1 MPHGDRDRQVHLDT
15 AGLGRMPPAARAELT
30 EWTRHEDR
38 HGPHE
43 VDEHVH
49 HVVRPALDARL
60 AAVLGAPAGET
71 VLATGAA
78 DAFAALVPR
87 LPLGPGDRIWTTP
100 YEGVAN
106 LTVLTALRDRAR
118 CRLEVV
124 PLRPDGD
131 LDLEWMAAH
140 IDDDVALVS
149 VAHVPAGCGIVTPV
163 EDIGRVLAPY
173 RCLYAVDASYSV
185 GQLPVDAGRIGCQL
199 LTGDAWRFLRGP
211 ESVGFAYASPEL
223 RRALAPYGTGP
234 LLPPEGA
241 RVVALNAA
249 LAGQGPP
256 APAGDLAAGLRA
268 AVEGT
273 PGAELIAPG
282 RVQSGIVTFR
292 HAGMPAGRLRRALAA
307 RGVVVGKTVAQETPL
322 YLPGRGVT
330 AAVRVSVHHDNSARD
345 AARFAHALQEALA
358 GRGHH
363 AVPTAVRAATPAPA
377 PAPARG
383 HHAVPTAVRAA
394 TPAPAPA
401 PAASAAGGGAA
412 AAPAAGLR
420 AVSAGPVPGAGAA
433 GAAPAARVPRPRRTA
448 GRGHLALVPAP
459 APHGTA

>member
-1 MPHGDRDRQVHLDT
+1 MPHGDRGRRVHLDT
-15 AGLGRMPPAARAELT
+15 AGLGRMPAAARAQLT

-38 HGPHE
+38 HGPYE

-49 HVVRPALDARL
+49 HVVRPELDARL
-60 AAVLGAPAGET
+60 AALLGAPAGDT
-71 VLATGAA
+71 VLTTGAA

-149 VAHVPAGCGIVTPV
+149 MVHVPAGCGIVTPV
-163 EDIGRVLAPY
+163 EDIGRILAPH
-173 RCLYAVDASYSV
+173 RCLYAVDASYAV
-185 GQLPVDAGRIGCQL
+185 GQLPVHAGRIGCQL

-211 ESVGFAYASPEL
+211 ESVGFAYAAPEL
-223 RRALAPYGTGP
+223 RQALAPNGTGS
-234 LLPPEGA
+234 LVPPEGA
-241 RVVALNAA
+241 SVVALNAA
-249 LAGQGPP
+249 LAVHEDAVPTGG
-256 APAGDLAAGLRA
+256 LAAVLRT
-268 AVEGT
+268 AVEET

-292 HAGMPAGRLRRALAA
+292 HAEMPAGPLRRALAA
-307 RGVVVGKTVAQETPL
+307 RGVIVGKTVAQETPL
-322 YLPGRGVT
+322 YSPGRGGT
-330 AAVRVSVHHDNSARD
+330 ATVRVSVHHDNSAWD
-345 AARFAHALQEALA
+345 AARFAEALREALA

-363 AVPTAVRAATPAPA
+363 AVPTAVRAA
-377 PAPARG
+377 
-383 HHAVPTAVRAA
+383 
-394 TPAPAPA
+394 
-401 PAASAAGGGAA
+401 A
-412 AAPAAGLR
+412 AAPAAVAASGGAVAAPAAGPR
-420 AVSAGPVPGAGAA
+420 AVSAGSVTGAGAA
-433 GAAPAARVPRPRRTA
+433 GDVPAVRVPRPRRTA
-448 GRGHLALVPAP
+448 GRRHLALVSAP
-459 APHGTA
+459 APDGTA

>member
-1 MPHGDRDRQVHLDT
+1 MPHGDRDRRVHLDT
-15 AGLGRMPPAARAELT
+15 AGLGRMPAAARAELT
-30 EWTRHEDR
+30 EWTLHEDR

-49 HVVRPALDARL
+49 HVVRPELDARL
-60 AAVLGAPAGET
+60 AALLGAPAGDT
-71 VLATGAA
+71 VLSTGAA

-100 YEGVAN
+100 YEGVAH
-106 LTVLTALRDRAR
+106 LAVLSALRDRAR

-149 VAHVPAGCGIVTPV
+149 VAHVPASCGIVTPV
-163 EDIGRVLAPY
+163 EAIGRLLAPY

-199 LTGDAWRFLRGP
+199 LTGDGWRFLRGP
-211 ESVGFAYASPEL
+211 ESVGFAYAAPGL
-223 RRALAPYGTGP
+223 RQALAPYGTG
-234 LLPPEGA
+234 LLVPPEGA

-249 LAGQGPP
+249 LAEQDD
-256 APAGDLAAGLRA
+256 AVPAGGLAAVLRT
-268 AVEGT
+268 AVQET

-292 HAGMPAGRLRRALAA
+292 HAGMSAGPLRRELAA
-307 RGVVVGKTVAQETPL
+307 RGVTVGKTVAQQTPL
-322 YLPGRGVT
+322 YSPGRGVT

-345 AARFAHALQEALA
+345 AARFAQALREALA

-363 AVPTAVRAATPAPA
+363 AVPRAVRA
-377 PAPARG
+377 
-383 HHAVPTAVRAA
+383 V
-394 TPAPAPA
+394 APA
-401 PAASAAGGGAA
+401 PAAVAAGGGAE

-420 AVSAGPVPGAGAA
+420 AVSAGPAGAA
-433 GAAPAARVPRPRRTA
+433 VPAVRVPRPRRTA
-448 GRGHLALVPAP
+448 GRRHLALVSAP
-459 APHGTA
+459 APDGTA

>member
-1 MPHGDRDRQVHLDT
+1 MPHGDRDRRVHLDT
-15 AGLGRMPPAARAELT
+15 AGLGRMPVAARAELT

-38 HGPHE
+38 HGPYE

-49 HVVRPALDARL
+49 HVVRRELDVRL
-60 AAVLGAPAGET
+60 AALLGAPAGDT
-71 VLATGAA
+71 VLSTGAA
-78 DAFAALVPR
+78 GAFAALVPR

-106 LTVLTALRDRAR
+106 LTLLTALRDRAR

-163 EDIGRVLAPY
+163 EDIGRLLAPY
-173 RCLYAVDASYSV
+173 RCLYAVDTSYAV

-199 LTGDAWRFLRGP
+199 LTGDGWRFLRGP
-211 ESVGFAYASPEL
+211 ESVGFAYAAPEL
-223 RRALAPYGTGP
+223 RQALAPYGTGA
-234 LLPPEGA
+234 LAPPEGA

-249 LAGQGPP
+249 LAEQED
-256 APAGDLAAGLRA
+256 AVPAGDLAALLRTV
-268 AVEGT
+268 VEET

-292 HAGMPAGRLRRALAA
+292 HAEVPAGPLRRQLAV
-307 RGVVVGKTVAQETPL
+307 RGVTAGKTVAQETPL

-330 AAVRVSVHHDNSARD
+330 AAVRVSVHHDNSAQD
-345 AARFAHALQEALA
+345 VDRFAEALRGALA
-358 GRGHH
+358 GRGRHT
-363 AVPTAVRAATPAPA
+363 VPVAVRAA
-377 PAPARG
+377 APARV
-383 HHAVPTAVRAA
+383 AV
-394 TPAPAPA
+394 
-401 PAASAAGGGAA
+401 AAGGGTV
-412 AAPAAGLR
+412 AAPVAAGLR
-420 AVSAGPVPGAGAA
+420 AVSVPVAEE
-433 GAAPAARVPRPRRTA
+433 GAAPAVRVPRTRRRTT
-448 GRGHLALVPAP
+448 GRRHLALMSGPAP
-459 APHGTA
+459 GGTA

>member
-1 MPHGDRDRQVHLDT
+1 MNAIPHGDRGRRVHLDT
-15 AGLGRMPPAARAELT
+15 AGLGRMPAAARAQLT

-38 HGPHE
+38 HGPYE

-49 HVVRPALDARL
+49 HVVRPELDARL
-60 AAVLGAPAGET
+60 AALLGAPAGDT

-87 LPLGPGDRIWTTP
+87 LALGPGDRIWTTP

-163 EDIGRVLAPY
+163 EDIGRILAPH
-173 RCLYAVDASYSV
+173 RCLYAVDASYAV

-199 LTGDAWRFLRGP
+199 LTGDGWRFLRGP
-211 ESVGFAYASPEL
+211 ESVGFAYLAPEL
-223 RRALAPYGTGP
+223 RQALAPYGTG
-234 LLPPEGA
+234 LPALPEGA
-241 RVVALNAA
+241 SVVALNAA
-249 LAGQGPP
+249 LAVPQDTG
-256 APAGDLAAGLRA
+256 PAGGLAAVVRT
-268 AVEGT
+268 AVQET

-282 RVQSGIVTFR
+282 RVQCGIVTFR
-292 HAGMPAGRLRRALAA
+292 HAEMPAGLLRRALAA
-307 RGVVVGKTVAQETPL
+307 RGVVVGKTVAQQTPL
-322 YLPGRGVT
+322 YSPGRKAT
-330 AAVRVSVHHDNSARD
+330 AAVRVSVHHDNSAWD
-345 AARFAHALQEALA
+345 AARFAEALRQA
-358 GRGHH
+358 LARRGRH
-363 AVPTAVRAATPAPA
+363 AAPRAVRAAP
-377 PAPARG
+377 
-383 HHAVPTAVRAA
+383 
-394 TPAPAPA
+394 PA
-401 PAASAAGGGAA
+401 PAAVAAGSGAV

-420 AVSAGPVPGAGAA
+420 AVCAGSAAGAGAA
-433 GAAPAARVPRPRRTA
+433 GAVPAAGVPRPRRRA
-448 GRGHLALVPAP
+448 GRRHLALVSAP
-459 APHGTA
+459 APDGTA

>member
-1 MPHGDRDRQVHLDT
+1 MPHGDRGRRVHLDT
-15 AGLGRMPPAARAELT
+15 AGLGRMPAAARAQLT

-38 HGPHE
+38 HGPCE

-49 HVVRPALDARL
+49 HVVRPELDARL
-60 AAVLGAPAGET
+60 AALLGAPAGDT

-163 EDIGRVLAPY
+163 EDIGRILAPH
-173 RCLYAVDASYSV
+173 RCLYAVDASYAV

-199 LTGDAWRFLRGP
+199 LTGDGWRFLRGP
-211 ESVGFAYASPEL
+211 ESVGFAYLAPEL
-223 RRALAPYGTGP
+223 RQALAPYGTAS
-234 LLPPEGA
+234 LALPEGA
-241 RVVALNAA
+241 SVVALNAA
-249 LAGQGPP
+249 LAVAEDAALAVPGD
-256 APAGDLAAGLRA
+256 AGLAGGLAAVLRT
-268 AVEGT
+268 AVEET

-282 RVQSGIVTFR
+282 RVQCGIVTFR
-292 HAGMPAGRLRRALAA
+292 HAEMPAGLLRRALAA

-322 YLPGRGVT
+322 YSPGRKAT
-330 AAVRVSVHHDNSARD
+330 AAVRVSVHHDNSAWD
-345 AARFAHALQEALA
+345 AARFAEALRQALA

-363 AVPTAVRAATPAPA
+363 AVPTAVRAA
-377 PAPARG
+377 
-383 HHAVPTAVRAA
+383 
-394 TPAPAPA
+394 APA
-401 PAASAAGGGAA
+401 PAAVAAGGGAV

-420 AVSAGPVPGAGAA
+420 AVGAGPVAGAGAA
-433 GAAPAARVPRPRRTA
+433 GAVPAAGVPRPRRTA
-448 GRGHLALVPAP
+448 GRRHLALVCAP
-459 APHGTA
+459 APDGTA

>member
-1 MPHGDRDRQVHLDT
+1 MPHGDRDRRVHLDT
-15 AGLGRMPPAARAELT
+15 AGLGRMPAAARAQLT

-49 HVVRPALDARL
+49 HVVRPELDARL
-60 AAVLGAPAGET
+60 AALLGAPAGDT
-71 VLATGAA
+71 VLSTGAA
-78 DAFAALVPR
+78 DAFATLVPR
-87 LPLGPGDRIWTTP
+87 LPLRPGDRIWTTP

-163 EDIGRVLAPY
+163 EDIGRLLAPY

-185 GQLPVDAGRIGCQL
+185 GQLAVDAGRIGCQL
-199 LTGDAWRFLRGP
+199 LTGDGWRFLRGP
-211 ESVGFAYASPEL
+211 ESVGFAYAAPEL
-223 RRALAPYGTGP
+223 RQALAPYGTGS
-234 LLPPEGA
+234 LVVPEGA
-241 RVVALNAA
+241 RVVGLNAA
-249 LAGQGPP
+249 LAEQED
-256 APAGDLAAGLRA
+256 AVPAGDLAAVLRT
-268 AVEGT
+268 AVEET

-282 RVQSGIVTFR
+282 RVQSGIVAFR
-292 HAGMPAGRLRRALAA
+292 HAGMPAGQLRRELAA
-307 RGVVVGKTVAQETPL
+307 RGVTVGKTVAQETPL
-322 YLPGRGVT
+322 YAPPGRAVT

-345 AARFAHALQEALA
+345 AARFAEALREAALA

-363 AVPTAVRAATPAPA
+363 AVPRAVRAA
-377 PAPARG
+377 
-383 HHAVPTAVRAA
+383 
-394 TPAPAPA
+394 APA
-401 PAASAAGGGAA
+401 PAALAARGGAV

-420 AVSAGPVPGAGAA
+420 AVSAGPVAGAGAV
-433 GAAPAARVPRPRRTA
+433 PAVRGPRPRRTA
-448 GRGHLALVPAP
+448 GRRHLALVSAP
-459 APHGTA
+459 APDGAA

>member
-1 MPHGDRDRQVHLDT
+1 M
-15 AGLGRMPPAARAELT
+15 
-30 EWTRHEDR
+30 
-38 HGPHE
+38 
-43 VDEHVH
+43 
-49 HVVRPALDARL
+49 
-60 AAVLGAPAGET
+60 
-71 VLATGAA
+71 
-78 DAFAALVPR
+78 
-87 LPLGPGDRIWTTP
+87 
-100 YEGVAN
+100 
-106 LTVLTALRDRAR
+106 
-118 CRLEVV
+118 
-124 PLRPDGD
+124 
-131 LDLEWMAAH
+131 
-140 IDDDVALVS
+140 
-149 VAHVPAGCGIVTPV
+149 
-163 EDIGRVLAPY
+163 
-173 RCLYAVDASYSV
+173 
-185 GQLPVDAGRIGCQL
+185 
-199 LTGDAWRFLRGP
+199 
-211 ESVGFAYASPEL
+211 
-223 RRALAPYGTGP
+223 
-234 LLPPEGA
+234 
-241 RVVALNAA
+241 
-249 LAGQGPP
+249 
-256 APAGDLAAGLRA
+256 
-268 AVEGT
+268 EGT